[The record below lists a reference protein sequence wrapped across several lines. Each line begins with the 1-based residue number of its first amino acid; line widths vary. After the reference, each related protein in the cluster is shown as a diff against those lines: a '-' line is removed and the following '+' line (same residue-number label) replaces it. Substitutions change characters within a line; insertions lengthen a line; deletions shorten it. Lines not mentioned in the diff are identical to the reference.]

1 MRLLISVVEQYMASD
16 KPEPKRRTG
25 TETGLVHK
33 VELGSQGSHEPPQP
47 PTLPEFDIGGITGVM
62 PLKAEGMDAAKERDD
77 TTSMASST

>member
-1 MRLLISVVEQYMASD
+1 MQLLNSAVEQYMAND
-16 KPEPKRRTG
+16 KPELKRRTG

-33 VELGSQGSHEPPQP
+33 VELGTEGSHEPPQP

-77 TTSMASST
+77 TTSMASTT

>member
-1 MRLLISVVEQYMASD
+1 MAHD

-33 VELGSQGSHEPPQP
+33 VEIGPEGAHEPPQP
-47 PTLPEFDIGGITGVM
+47 STLPEFDIGGITGVM

-77 TTSMASST
+77 TTSMASNS